1 MRPALSSP
9 PPPAPSVHV
18 GALLR
23 EWRSARHVSQ
33 LDLALAA
40 DVSSRHLSFVETGR
54 AQPSLK
60 LVTRLADALEIPLR
74 ERNVLLVAAGY
85 APRHRETGLAAPA
98 MTQARRAIEFILHQ
112 QEPYPAFVMNRHW
125 DLLVSNQSAK
135 RVFGFILG
143 RPRAHANI
151 MRFAFDP
158 NGLRPRMVNWEE
170 VAGRLIRR
178 LHGELAATPS
188 DDDARALLKDLLAF
202 PGVPSR
208 WRTRELE
215 DFSAPLLPAVYRV
228 GDVELRFF
236 STLTT
241 FLAPHDVTLEE
252 LRIECSFPADEA
264 TDRFCRELASATTSA
279 EGGVAASQSR
289 SAPWSPAP

>member
-1 MRPALSSP
+1 
-9 PPPAPSVHV
+9 V

-60 LVTRLADALEIPLR
+60 LVTRLAEALEIPLR

-125 DLLVSNQSAK
+125 DLLVSNQSSK
-135 RVFGFILG
+135 RIFGFLLG
-143 RPRAHANI
+143 GPRMHPNI
-151 MRFAFDP
+151 MRFVFDP
-158 NGLRPRMVNWEE
+158 NGLRPRIVNWEE
-170 VAGRLIRR
+170 VAGHLIRR
-178 LHGELAATPS
+178 LHSELAAAPS
-188 DDDARALLKDLLAF
+188 DDDVRALLNDLLAY
-202 PGVPSR
+202 PGVPSG
-208 WRTRELE
+208 WSTRELE
-215 DFSAPLLPAVYRV
+215 DFTSPLPSAVYRM

-241 FLAPHDVTLEE
+241 FLTPQDVTLEE
-252 LRIECSFPADEA
+252 LRIECLFPADEV

-279 EGGVAASQSR
+279 ESGAVAGPST